1 MAGKKNYELEILI
14 SGGTD
19 ASLAASIK
27 RARGQ
32 LDLLERRAGLSAQGI
47 HNAFGMSAEGIDAL
61 GSASDRFFGGIAKG
75 SKLAAA
81 GIGAISA
88 AAVGIGMGFEAQ
100 MSTVQSI
107 AQVSAEEMERLKAA
121 AEEMGATTQFTAKEA
136 GQGLEYMASAGWS
149 TQQMIDGLPGVM
161 YMAAASGE
169 SLALSADIVTGT
181 LTAFGKEAGEAAR
194 LADVLAMTSAATNTD
209 VAGLGLALEYVAPVA
224 GALAYSYED
233 VAVAIGMMSNANIKG
248 EKAGTA
254 MRTMLTNLA
263 KPTDDMLGYMEELG
277 ISLTDSEGRMLPLR
291 QVLADIREGFSGLT
305 EAEKAEYAA
314 GIAGKEGMSGL
325 LAIVNTAQEDFETLT
340 QRIDN
345 STGAAQEMSQVRL
358 DNLAGDLELLKSAS
372 EGAGITFYEGVSGEL
387 RGLVQMGTEAVGNLT
402 DSLREDMPTLRRHAK
417 EAAAVI
423 GEFAEPVMDVGNW
436 FLKHPQVIKGG
447 ILGIAS
453 AMAVF
458 KTAKTGMRLMTQLSG
473 LITAWPVAAA
483 GLAVGGLVGIG
494 AAIEETGRIAAEQE
508 LAERFGDISL
518 SMEDLEQAAKQTLGP
533 GLFEGIDAFGQ
544 ASEKSDELERS
555 IKQAAEEI
563 NRTGWK
569 LSLGI
574 EFDETDT
581 QSYVSQVDQI
591 VKASQEYIESR
602 GYELE
607 LAVQL
612 VMGEGEG
619 AQALTAGNNAFYQSL
634 LAQLQPLKE
643 QISQALGDITEHGL
657 TLPKEQIVSGYLEQ
671 VSEITQMIT
680 DAQNAAE
687 LQLIQGKFSGISL
700 DKDSFQNYQQELAEW
715 NEQAMAGLD
724 ESYKTILSTLY
735 YRLDA
740 GSKGMEGGIS
750 QEEFE
755 EQYSQVSAD
764 YFAKKMDTTRQ
775 GYQAMQDT
783 IMAAYPELEGAL
795 EELDRR
801 VAGIMDNWA
810 GKEGQN
816 PQDWEWMMEA
826 AVGQVL
832 DSSGLT
838 DTEKRGAA
846 MLLEGMKPTEEQLQE
861 ILEQYRKAGGDN
873 GNAYV
878 QAAQEALNE
887 GIKLEA
893 LSGSREAAEEVLG
906 ASALQSSE
914 EMEIFQK
921 ARESG
926 ARIPENVAQAMDE
939 NQSAVT
945 EAVGR
950 MRADTEAQLEEQFSD
965 FYVTGNVWIDLMSK
979 LSLKMVSD
987 GLGAKE
993 KIPKNARGGLIEK
1006 PTLSWFAEEGPEMA
1020 IPLDGSDRALS
1031 LWREA
1036 GRLLGAYE
1044 SSRYSSAAQALEGA
1058 ETSGPSGS
1066 SSFAPVFSP
1075 VIYVGSENTRQEV
1088 MSGLSAGYE
1097 QFKEMMERYQIER
1110 ARVSF

>member
-1 MAGKKNYELEILI
+1 MPGKKNYELEILI

-32 LDLLERRAGLSAQGI
+32 LDLLERRAGLTSQGI
-47 HNAFGMSAEGIDAL
+47 NNAFGMSAGGIDAL
-61 GSASDRFFGGIAKG
+61 GSASDRFFDGIVRG

-81 GIGAISA
+81 GIGTISA
-88 AAVGIGMGFEAQ
+88 AAVGVGMGFEAQ

-107 AQVSAEEMERLKAA
+107 GQISAEDMKRLRTV

-169 SLALSADIVTGT
+169 SLALSSDIVTGT

-194 LADVLAMTSAATNTD
+194 LADVLAMASAATNTD

-305 EAEKAEYAA
+305 EAERAEYAA

-325 LAIVNTAQEDFETLT
+325 LAIVNTAQEDFATLT
-340 QRIDN
+340 RRIDN
-345 STGAAQEMSQVRL
+345 SAGAAQEMSQVRM
-358 DNLAGDLELLKSAS
+358 DNLAGDFELLKSAS
-372 EGAGITFYEGVSGEL
+372 EGAGITFYEGISGEL
-387 RGLVQMGTEAVGNLT
+387 RGLVQMGTEAVSSLT
-402 DSLREDMPTLRRHAK
+402 DSLQEDMPTLRRHAK

-423 GEFAEPVMDVGNW
+423 GEFADPVMDVGNW

-458 KTAKTGMRLMTQLSG
+458 KTAKAGMKLMTQLSG

-544 ASEKSDELERS
+544 ASERSDELERS

-574 EFDETDT
+574 EFGETDT

-591 VKASQEYIESR
+591 VKTSQEYIESR

-643 QISQALGDITEHGL
+643 QISQALGDITENGL
-657 TLPKEQIVSGYLEQ
+657 TLDKERIVSGYLEQ

-680 DAQNAAE
+680 DAQNTAK

-724 ESYKTILSTLY
+724 ESYETILVALNT
-735 YRLDA
+735 RRAA
-740 GSKGMEGGIS
+740 GEKGMEGGIS
-750 QEEFE
+750 QEEYK
-755 EQYSQVSAD
+755 EQLSQATAD

-783 IMAAYPELEGAL
+783 VMAAYPELEGAL

-801 VAGIMDNWA
+801 VAGIMDGWA
-810 GKEGQN
+810 GKDGQN

-861 ILEQYRKAGGDN
+861 ILEQYRNVGGDS

-906 ASALQSSE
+906 AGALQSSE

-950 MRADTEAQLEEQFSD
+950 MRADTEAQLEQQFSD
-965 FYVTGNVWIDLMSK
+965 FHVTGNVWIDLISN
-979 LSLKMVSD
+979 LNWKMVSD
-987 GLGAKE
+987 GLNAKE
-993 KIPKNARGGLIEK
+993 KIAHHARGGLIED
-1006 PTLSWFAEEGPEMA
+1006 PTLSWFAEDGPEMA
-1020 IPLDGSDRALS
+1020 IPLDGSNRALS
-1031 LWREA
+1031 LWQEA
-1036 GRLLGAYE
+1036 GQLLGAYE
-1044 SSRYSSAAQALEGA
+1044 SSRYSSAAQALGEAGQS
-1058 ETSGPSGS
+1058 ESSWS

-1097 QFKEMMERYQIER
+1097 QFKEMMERYQIEQ
-1110 ARVSF
+1110 ARVRF